1 MQGIESSDKS
11 ELEKINKKINDYM
24 IKKIKDYNAIQ
35 WGRIIKN
42 PFIDNKYLLKIKE
55 DSRNPLK
62 SLTDSEKSKIKSV
75 ESKDWIIYP
84 IDKEMY
90 DKNG

>member
-11 ELEKINKKINDYM
+11 ELEKINKKINGYM

-35 WGRIIKN
+35 WGSIIKN
-42 PFIDNKYLLKIKE
+42 PFIENKYLLKIKE
-55 DSRNPLK
+55 DSRDPLK
-62 SLTDSEKSKIKSV
+62 SLTDSEKSKIKTV

-84 IDKEMY
+84 TDAEKY
-90 DKNG
+90 G

>member
-35 WGRIIKN
+35 WGSIIKN
-42 PFIDNKYLLKIKE
+42 PFIENKYFLKINE

-62 SLTDSEKSKIKSV
+62 SLTLSEKSKIKNV
-75 ESKDWIIYP
+75 EDKDWFIFQT
-84 IDKEMY
+84 DKEKY
-90 DKNG
+90 R